1 MNQNDTLTILSEQQL
16 VDLENKI
23 RHGKDAFIAVG
34 NALIEIRDGRGYT
47 LRGFKTFEQYCDK
60 VWGISDRHARRL
72 MSGAE
77 AAETVRQIAGETPA
91 NEAVAREFAKVA
103 GDPQQ
108 VKKVVAKLQTRG
120 GSVSTATAERV
131 AEVVAQVRGKTS
143 EQTKPAA
150 RAPEITKPAAKP
162 AALVT
167 FTDECPGCHQV
178 PQSYWRNADGWHCEN
193 CEALVFVGVV
203 AATAQTNCPHCKKS
217 VSPGALYCENCGGL
231 L

>member
-1 MNQNDTLTILSEQQL
+1 MNQNDTLTIISETEL
-16 VDLENKI
+16 VELENKI
-23 RHGKDAFIAVG
+23 RQGKDAFIAVG
-34 NALIEIRDGRGYT
+34 NALIEICDGRGYT

-103 GDPQQ
+103 ADPKAVQQ
-108 VKKVVAKLQTRG
+108 VVKKLQTRG

-131 AEVVAQVRGKTS
+131 AEVVARKTS
-143 EQTKPAA
+143 EPKPAE

-167 FTDECPGCHQV
+167 FTDECPGCHTT

-217 VSPGALYCENCGGL
+217 LSPGALYCENCGGL

>member
-23 RHGKDAFIAVG
+23 RQGKDAFIAVG

-91 NEAVAREFAKVA
+91 NEAVAREFARVSD
-103 GDPQQ
+103 DPKKLKQ
-108 VKKVVAKLQTRG
+108 VVTKLQTRG

-143 EQTKPAA
+143 EQTKPEPKFTP
-150 RAPEITKPAAKP
+150 APKP

-167 FTDECPGCHQV
+167 FTDECPGCHTT

-203 AATAQTNCPHCKKS
+203 AATAQTKCPHCKKS
-217 VSPGALYCENCGGL
+217 VTPGALYCENCGGL

>member
-23 RHGKDAFIAVG
+23 RQGKDAFIAVG

-103 GDPQQ
+103 REFAKVAADPKAVQQ
-108 VKKVVAKLQTRG
+108 VVKKLQTRG

-143 EQTKPAA
+143 EPKPAE
-150 RAPEITKPAAKP
+150 RAPEITKPAA
-162 AALVT
+162 
-167 FTDECPGCHQV
+167 D
-178 PQSYWRNADGWHCEN
+178 R
-193 CEALVFVGVV
+193 
-203 AATAQTNCPHCKKS
+203 KS
-217 VSPGALYCENCGGL
+217 TRLNSSH
-231 L
+231 

>member
-1 MNQNDTLTILSEQQL
+1 MNEHDTLTIISETQL
-16 VDLENKI
+16 VELENKI
-23 RHGKDAFIAVG
+23 RQGKDAFIAVG

-103 GDPQQ
+103 ADPKAVQQ
-108 VKKVVAKLQTRG
+108 VVKKLQTRG
-120 GSVSTATAERV
+120 GSVATATAERV

-143 EQTKPAA
+143 ESKPAE
-150 RAPEITKPAAKP
+150 RAPEITKP

-167 FTDECPGCHQV
+167 FTDECPNCGSV
-178 PQSYWRNADGWHCEN
+178 PQRYERVNLGWQCGN
-193 CEALVFVGVV
+193 CSAPVFVGVV
-203 AATAQTNCPHCKKS
+203 AATAQTACPHCKKS
-217 VSPGALYCENCGGL
+217 LSPGALYCENCGGL

>member
-1 MNQNDTLTILSEQQL
+1 MNQNDTLPIISETEL
-16 VDLENKI
+16 VELENKI
-23 RHGKDAFIAVG
+23 RQGKDAFIAVG

-103 GDPQQ
+103 ADPKAVQQ
-108 VKKVVAKLQTRG
+108 VVKKLQTRG

-143 EQTKPAA
+143 ETKPAE
-150 RAPEITKPAAKP
+150 RAPEISKPAAP
-162 AALVT
+162 VT
-167 FTDECPGCHQV
+167 FTDECPGCRQV
-178 PQSYWRNADGWHCEN
+178 PQSYWRNKDGWHCEH

-203 AATAQTNCPHCKKS
+203 AATAQINCQHCKKS
-217 VSPGALYCENCGGL
+217 VTPGALYCDNCGGL

>member
-23 RHGKDAFIAVG
+23 R
-34 NALIEIRDGRGYT
+34 
-47 LRGFKTFEQYCDK
+47 
-60 VWGISDRHARRL
+60 VWGLSDLHARRL

-103 GDPQQ
+103 SDPQQ

-143 EQTKPAA
+143 EPKPAE
-150 RAPEITKPAAKP
+150 RAPGITKPAAKP

-167 FTDECPGCHQV
+167 FTDECPGCHTT

-217 VSPGALYCENCGGL
+217 LSPGALYCENCGGL